1 MTLLELAEKI
11 FVNDMTI
18 REAGDELYKIIPV
31 DKKQEQLIHFLY
43 HYISDNDIRKRDPDY
58 ETIQKQV
65 LSKMIDELKM
75 SRGEWDII
83 VERKINWVLDRQVP
97 TY

>member
-31 DKKQEQLIHFLY
+31 DKNR
-43 HYISDNDIRKRDPDY
+43 SN
-58 ETIQKQV
+58 
-65 LSKMIDELKM
+65 
-75 SRGEWDII
+75 
-83 VERKINWVLDRQVP
+83 
-97 TY
+97 

>member
-11 FVNDMTI
+11 FVNDIKI

-31 DKKQEQLIHFLY
+31 DEKQEQLIHFLY

-75 SRGEWDII
+75 SRSE
-83 VERKINWVLDRQVP
+83 
-97 TY
+97 

>member
-43 HYISDNDIRKRDPDY
+43 NYIADNDIRKRDPDY
-58 ETIQKQV
+58 EMIQKQV

-75 SRGEWDII
+75 SRGE
-83 VERKINWVLDRQVP
+83 
-97 TY
+97 

>member
-43 HYISDNDIRKRDPDY
+43 HYIADNGIGKRDPVH
-58 ETIQKQV
+58 ETFQKEV
-65 LSKMIDELKM
+65 LLKMIDELKM
-75 SRGEWDII
+75 SRGE
-83 VERKINWVLDRQVP
+83 
-97 TY
+97 